1 MEGGRDPF
9 QSKKC
14 FYPKGAL
21 VLFSLCCFFGQ
32 LDTSQSSLG
41 DGTLTDGMLP
51 SDWPGGNAWGIFL
64 IND

>member
-1 MEGGRDPF
+1 MEGILFSPRNV
-9 QSKKC
+9 SILRE
-14 FYPKGAL
+14 AL
-21 VLFSLCCFFGQ
+21 VLFSLYCFLGQ

-51 SDWPGGNAWGIFL
+51 SDWPGSDAWGIFS